1 MMFSILYHIA
11 ALFSS
16 ENELK
21 FFSFLPIEHIRAIIA
36 VLIGN
41 GGVIMEVNSAYTG
54 YKTAASIAAADVDSA
69 VAEEKKPYSNAYE
82 YADYLSKKFD
92 YFGKTSCVHGVPTI
106 ATVSGAFLQK
116 CVDDPEKAKWLE
128 DNLKAYAECTL
139 WMSSSY
145 SRAMSGVPTR
155 VFQSLNVDANGN
167 MSCISRSTNDP
178 DGKIAK
184 ENAKKKAKEK
194 IAKKKK
200 LILNKLRRLDQEER
214 LDAQRE
220 KVRAKREETK
230 THEVRASGSDI
241 RKMTRKMQRAIL
253 RMSLQTIT
261 AGLDVRV

>member
-1 MMFSILYHIA
+1 M
-11 ALFSS
+11 
-16 ENELK
+16 K
-21 FFSFLPIEHIRAIIA
+21 
-36 VLIGN
+36 
-41 GGVIMEVNSAYTG
+41 VNSTYTE
-54 YKTAASIAAADVDSA
+54 YTPPASTASDKENAA
-69 VAEEKKPYSNAYE
+69 AEEKTQRSQYSSVYE

-145 SRAMSGVPTR
+145 SRALPGCPVR

-167 MSCISRSTNDP
+167 MSCVSRSTNDP

-194 IAKKKK
+194 IEKKRK
-200 LILNKLRRLDQEER
+200 LILKKLKKLEQDER
-214 LDAQRE
+214 LDEQRE
-220 KVRAKREETK
+220 KVKAKREEMQ
-230 THEVRASGSDI
+230 THEVRASGRDI
-241 RKMTRKMQRAIL
+241 RKMTRKMQKAL
-253 RMSLQTIT
+253 LSMSLRSIT